1 MKTKKIITWTL
12 ATVLCTAGFNAC
24 SDDYDDTNLKNQIG
38 ELDKRV
44 TSLEEKVKTDVAG
57 VQAAIATLN
66 GNDYVKSIVA
76 TADGYQITFSKGT
89 VATIKNGTPGA
100 TPVITAEKYSDG
112 KFYWKMNG
120 NWLTGSNNEKVPT
133 SIAPEITASTD
144 EQNPSDTKNYWKI
157 NGQWLLDAQGQKIQV
172 TADAEPVNFD
182 AEVASDGSTVTFT
195 FGDQRYPVN
204 VAKGG
209 LKITEPEDL
218 LLSGTPAIYA
228 VALPEGWLA
237 DEVEAVRADIAS
249 ASTSAIAITR
259 AAGSEKW
266 AIQVAKTL
274 TGADVTVTGTD
285 IPAGEVAELTVTFV
299 KKTTG
304 ERVDGSVFVTVWEN
318 QTTSE
323 SIAVTSA
330 GDVATAI
337 RDGKDQH
344 KIFSNIDIT
353 GSVAM
358 DETDWIAL
366 KENKYL
372 TSLTVSNTAITAIP
386 ASAFEDCANL
396 SSFTGNAS
404 MTEIGAS
411 AFKNC
416 TSLVTLNTVNRVVTI
431 DASAFEG
438 CASLTNPTFDTL
450 TTLGASAFSGCEA
463 LTALPSLD
471 ASITELPA
479 NVFNG
484 CSAITTVTLANIET
498 IGEGAFAGSGL
509 TVGTFAAATSI
520 GATAFANCSAA
531 TAFTF
536 AVVTYVGE
544 GAFEGV
550 AYDGCDVT
558 LGTGSTGDPDADSDS
573 WLTYTW
579 KSVTIN

>member
-1 MKTKKIITWTL
+1 M
-12 ATVLCTAGFNAC
+12 
-24 SDDYDDTNLKNQIG
+24 
-38 ELDKRV
+38 
-44 TSLEEKVKTDVAG
+44 
-57 VQAAIATLN
+57 
-66 GNDYVKSIVA
+66 
-76 TADGYQITFSKGT
+76 
-89 VATIKNGTPGA
+89 
-100 TPVITAEKYSDG
+100 
-112 KFYWKMNG
+112 
-120 NWLTGSNNEKVPT
+120 
-133 SIAPEITASTD
+133 
-144 EQNPSDTKNYWKI
+144 
-157 NGQWLLDAQGQKIQV
+157 DAQGQKIQV

-182 AEVASDGSTVTFT
+182 AEVASDGSTVTFI
-195 FGDQRYPVN
+195 FGNKSYPVN

-209 LKITEPEDL
+209 LKITEPEDFL
-218 LLSGTPAIYA
+218 FSGTAAVYA

-237 DEVEAVRADIAS
+237 DDVEAVRADMAS

-266 AIQVAKTL
+266 AIQVAKTQI
-274 TGADVTVTGTD
+274 GADVTVTGTD

-304 ERVDGSVFVTVWEN
+304 ERVNGSVFVTVWEN

-323 SIAVTSA
+323 SINVTSA

-337 RDGKDQH
+337 QDGKDQH
-344 KIFSNIDIT
+344 TIFSNIDIT

-358 DETDWIAL
+358 DETDWAAL
-366 KENKYL
+366 KENKHL
-372 TSLTVSNTAITAIP
+372 TGLTVSNTSITAIP
-386 ASAFEDCANL
+386 ANAFEDCVNL

-416 TSLVTLNTVNRVVTI
+416 TSLATLNTVNAVVAI
-431 DASAFEG
+431 NESAFEG
-438 CASLTNPTFDTL
+438 CALIANSTFGTL

-463 LTALPSLD
+463 LTALPTLD
-471 ASITELPA
+471 TSITALPA

-484 CSAITTVTLANIET
+484 CSAITAVTLANIET

-509 TVGTFAAATSI
+509 TTGTFAAATSI

-536 AVVTYVGE
+536 GVVEQVGE

-550 AYDGCDVT
+550 TYDGCDVT
-558 LGTGSTGDPDADSDS
+558 LDTGSTGDPDADSDS